1 MTGSWHDFITGWPG
15 ISAPPASAIWV
26 LSGYIQYPDVARAAI
41 IGVVNWIQRSF
52 KTFPHRSAGVV
63 LAGVCLLFVV
73 RVEGMVA
80 RPLLTAP
87 AAQLLLMPVALS
99 DAEIDSQTETG
110 RYSLLVRQIQLRL
123 AELGLYGGRIGGVMS
138 AETAEAI
145 RTYQRFANLPVNGKP
160 SHELLD
166 NLTSAAGEAQ
176 HLLLRLDRSQADQ
189 IEKARRVLEQAFGP
203 DWAIEARAVVVGAAP
218 DLDALKARAEHCY
231 GAPEPA
237 CLIVEAEVAAESV
250 EKDNLRDWALS
261 DIIRAQA
268 RIGQSEEALRIARAI
283 SDPRSV
289 IAALSGIAV
298 ALARAGRTAEALAA
312 AQQVPDAVLRD
323 KALRAVAEGQLEAG
337 RPDFAEVTVALIEAP
352 HERLTTLVSTA
363 HSYLAFGHGEVAHGL
378 AMEAERLAQSI
389 TAELFREWALIELA
403 SLMAA
408 VGESAKANLMIA
420 QIGSAKNRVKAL
432 CDIVLVELRGGY
444 EDRARTTLELA
455 LSAMAA
461 VSRPQERQQARA
473 CLASSHASLAEF
485 DEALKQARG
494 IEFGYTHSF
503 VLNRIALAMVHHGDR
518 AEAEDLAESIQDE
531 KQRIN
536 TFVTMSLIARKNGNL
551 LAAARLGARAVQYA
565 NELKIPLDK
574 AFVLADLAMAQ
585 AESGEVEA
593 ARTTLS
599 EAVAIA
605 AQIVDPWARA
615 RALSKAA
622 SSLVVINGI

>member
-1 MTGSWHDFITGWPG
+1 LRD
-15 ISAPPASAIWV
+15 
-26 LSGYIQYPDVARAAI
+26 YIQYAGAARAAI

-52 KTFPHRSAGVV
+52 HIVRYRRAGAALVG
-63 LAGVCLLFVV
+63 ACLLLAMGA
-73 RVEGMVA
+73 EGAAA
-80 RPLLTAP
+80 RTPLIAP
-87 AAQLLLMPVALS
+87 AAHPLLMPVALS
-99 DAEIDSQTETG
+99 DAEIDAESQTG

-145 RTYQRFANLPVNGKP
+145 RTYQRFANLPVDGKP

-189 IEKARRVLEQAFGP
+189 IEKARAVLEQKFGP
-203 DWAIEARAVVVGAAP
+203 DWAIEALAVVVGAAP
-218 DLDALKARAEHCY
+218 DLQALAARAEGCFS
-231 GAPEPA
+231 APEPA

-298 ALARAGRTAEALAA
+298 ALARAGRTEEALAA
-312 AQQVPDAVLRD
+312 ARQVPDAALRD
-323 KALRAVAEGQLEAG
+323 KALRAVAEGQLAAG
-337 RPDFAEVTVALIEAP
+337 RPDFAEATAALIEAP
-352 HERLTTLVSTA
+352 HERLPALVSTA
-363 HSYLAFGHGEVAHGL
+363 HSYLAFGYDEVAHGL

-389 TAELFREWALIELA
+389 TAELFREWALSELA

-432 CDIVLVELRGGY
+432 CDIVLVELRGGH
-444 EDRARTTLELA
+444 EDRARKTLEFA
-455 LSAMAA
+455 LSTMAA
-461 VSRPQERQQARA
+461 ISRPQERQQARA
-473 CLASSHASLAEF
+473 CLASSHAALSEF
-485 DEALKQARG
+485 DAALKQARG

-503 VLNRIALAMVHHGDR
+503 VLNRIVLAMACHGDA
-518 AEAEDLAESIQDE
+518 AEAEDLAETIQDE
-531 KQRIN
+531 KQRIS
-536 TFVTMSLIARKNGNL
+536 TFVTMSGIARKGGNSQ
-551 LAAARLGARAVQYA
+551 AAARLGARAIKYA
-565 NELKIPLDK
+565 RELKIPLDK
-574 AFVLADLAMAQ
+574 AFVLADLATAQ
-585 AESGEVEA
+585 AAGGDVEA
-593 ARTTLS
+593 ARATLG

-605 AQIVDPWARA
+605 AKIVDPWARA

-622 SSLVVINGI
+622 SSLVAINGI

>member
-1 MTGSWHDFITGWPG
+1 M
-15 ISAPPASAIWV
+15 A
-26 LSGYIQYPDVARAAI
+26 
-41 IGVVNWIQRSF
+41 
-52 KTFPHRSAGVV
+52 
-63 LAGVCLLFVV
+63 
-73 RVEGMVA
+73 A

-99 DAEIDSQTETG
+99 DVEIDSKTKTG

-145 RTYQRFANLPVNGKP
+145 RTYQRFANLPVDGKP

-189 IEKARRVLEQAFGP
+189 IEKARGVLEQAFGP

-218 DLDALKARAEHCY
+218 DLDALKARAKHCY
-231 GAPEPA
+231 DAPEPA
-237 CLIVEAEVAAESV
+237 CLIVEAEVAAVSV

-298 ALARAGRTAEALAA
+298 ALAGAGRTAEALAA

-337 RPDFAEVTVALIEAP
+337 RPDFAEATVALIEAP

-432 CDIVLVELRGGY
+432 CDIVLVELRAGY
-444 EDRARTTLELA
+444 EDRARRTLNLA
-455 LSAMAA
+455 LSTMAA

-536 TFVTMSLIARKNGNL
+536 TFVTMSLIAHKNGNL
-551 LAAARLGARAVQYA
+551 QAAVRLGARAVLYA